1 MYNHVQVLQYE
12 ETVGTWSKL
21 GKMQKAR
28 SYHAVVASGIVGQTY
43 MSQSSLLPSP
53 PPLFTISSSFY
64 PYPMLYPI
72 CYHCFQHYNL
82 FNVFKAHSHDMASS
96 DKWLREGIN
105 GKKNVFFW
113 ALLEWWGGEGLPMP
127 EFFGPFS
134 RSAFWVNKKSL
145 CLQKCQCIE
154 LLTVF

>member
-28 SYHAVVASGIVGQTY
+28 SYHAVVASGIVAQTS

-82 FNVFKAHSHDMASS
+82 FNVFKAQSHDMASS
-96 DKWLREGIN
+96 DK
-105 GKKNVFFW
+105 
-113 ALLEWWGGEGLPMP
+113 
-127 EFFGPFS
+127 
-134 RSAFWVNKKSL
+134 
-145 CLQKCQCIE
+145 
-154 LLTVF
+154 